1 VVAKIDDSGRGAGM
15 TILRSELGLAQGYV
29 APRSETETK
38 LAEIWQIA
46 LNLDQVGVED
56 NYFWLPGDSLIAAMI
71 FAEIERVFGVRLPMS
86 TLVASRSVA
95 LLAQRID
102 ERQA

>member
-1 VVAKIDDSGRGAGM
+1 M

-46 LNLDQVGVED
+46 LNLDHVGVED

-71 FAEIERVFGVRLPMS
+71 FVEIERVFGVRLPMS
-86 TLVASRSVA
+86 TLVAARSVA
-95 LLAQRID
+95 LLALRID
-102 ERQA
+102 EKRD